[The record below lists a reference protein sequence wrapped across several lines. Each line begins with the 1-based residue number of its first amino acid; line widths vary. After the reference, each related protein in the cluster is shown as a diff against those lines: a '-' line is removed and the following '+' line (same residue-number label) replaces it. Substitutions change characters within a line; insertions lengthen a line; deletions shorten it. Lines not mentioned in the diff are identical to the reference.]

1 MIPAK
6 VVNRLR
12 PDRYLEFWL
21 QRPRRAL
28 RAHVAVL
35 RHPLLVPRLYF
46 RVPGLVS
53 PFTLALLWDSVV
65 DSRSRS
71 PNIVEVGAYK
81 GLSTCCLSKAAAR
94 CNKRVWTFEWF
105 EGLPPVQSGLDSWV
119 RAGSCKS
126 DEATWRENVER
137 HGVISLCRL
146 VVGDARRTIVE
157 SAVLTEEG
165 FCVAFVDVDTY
176 DVSRAVLEGLSRVIQ
191 GGETILV
198 HDSYSPGVQKA
209 IAEFVS
215 AAGRPVHAIDYDNE
229 VVRVTVD

>member
-12 PDRYLEFWL
+12 PDKYLRVWL
-21 QRPRRAL
+21 RHPKRAL

-46 RVPGLVS
+46 GVPGLVS
-53 PFTLALLWDSVV
+53 PFSLALLWDTVMN
-65 DSRSRS
+65 SRSRS

-81 GLSTCCLSKAAAR
+81 GLSTCCLTKAAAR
-94 CNKRVWTFEWF
+94 RNKLVWTFEWF
-105 EGLPPVQSGLDSWV
+105 QGLPPAQSELDSWV
-119 RAGSCKS
+119 TAGSCKS

-137 HGVISLCRL
+137 HGELSRCRL
-146 VVGDARRTIVE
+146 VVGDARNTI
-157 SAVLTEEG
+157 AGAAILAEEG

-176 DVSRAVLEGLSRVIQ
+176 HVSRAVLEGLSRVIR

-209 IAEFVS
+209 VAEFVS
-215 AAGRPVHAIDYDNE
+215 AVGRPARVVDYDNE
-229 VVRVTVD
+229 IVRITVE